1 MNLDP
6 FTNNLGL
13 HDQTVSSN
21 IHGQLFPQLN
31 KPSGQSPRTPLPNQT
46 DLTEKLRNALKVNHN
61 IADSANGNITFDFF
75 VGHGKVESGPE

>member
-31 KPSGQSPRTPLPNQT
+31 KPSGQSPTTPLPNQT
-46 DLTEKLRNALKVNHN
+46 ELTEKLRNALKVNHK
-61 IADSANGNITFDFF
+61 IADSANGNIRLFLWVTA
-75 VGHGKVESGPE
+75 E